1 MSIQP
6 SRFYAL
12 RPQIISLNYN
22 IMKTKMSFASYLRP
36 KALNIPAPPFK
47 FTNQTFYPNDSALQ
61 Q

>member
-1 MSIQP
+1 
-6 SRFYAL
+6 
-12 RPQIISLNYN
+12 
-22 IMKTKMSFASYLRP
+22 MKTKMSFASYLRP